1 VYINYQICVLL
12 NLLIKRKYKY
22 ISINKKNGKP
32 KKVAKFIILI
42 LACRNP
48 ISDANIRVIHKKNI
62 KPFLNL

>member
-1 VYINYQICVLL
+1 MYINYQIRILL

-22 ISINKKNGKP
+22 ISINKKNGKL
-32 KKVAKFIILI
+32 KKVANFVILI

-62 KPFLNL
+62 KLFLNL